1 MNEKKRK
8 SKAEGY
14 DQTSNTSITGLVGK
28 KPKKVYLFFLS
39 GPMQG
44 RLFPLS
50 EGTTVL
56 GRGQECDIVIK
67 DNRVSR
73 KHLKLKLSDEKA
85 VIEDLKST
93 NGTFVNGE
101 KIKQRTLRQNDK
113 VHMSPTT
120 IFKFSLADEDER
132 VAIDELYELGV
143 HDPLTGAY
151 NKRYLIERLEEEMS
165 HSKRFEV
172 PLSLVMIDI
181 DHFKEINDTHGHL
194 AGDYV
199 LIKTA
204 ELLNS
209 MCRKE
214 DVLARYGGEEFLMIL
229 RNTDEEGAVV
239 QAERIRKEI
248 ASASIISEG
257 ITIDI
262 TVSLGVAGIQGGP
275 ECEDHEKFIKEADQ
289 SLYSSK
295 QQGRNRTTRASE
307 IEKE

>member
-1 MNEKKRK
+1 MNKEKIKN
-8 SKAEGY
+8 KAGGF

-28 KPKKVYLFFLS
+28 KPKKAYLFFLS

-50 EGTTVL
+50 EGTTLL

-67 DNRVSR
+67 DDRVSR
-73 KHLKLKLSDEKA
+73 KHLKLNLSSEKA
-85 VIEDLKST
+85 VMEDLKST

-101 KIKQRTLRQNDK
+101 KIKHRTLRQNDK
-113 VHMSPTT
+113 VHISPTT
-120 IFKFSLADEDER
+120 IFKFSMADEDEK

-151 NKRYLIERLEEEMS
+151 NKRYLIERLKEEIS
-165 HSKRFEV
+165 HSKRFKV

-214 DVLARYGGEEFLMIL
+214 DVLARYGGEEFLMVL
-229 RNTDEEGAVV
+229 RNTDEEGALV

-248 ASASIISEG
+248 ARTSIISEG
-257 ITIDI
+257 IKIDI
-262 TVSLGVAGIQGGP
+262 TISLGVTSIQESL
-275 ECEDHEKFIKEADQ
+275 ECEDFQKFIKEADQ
-289 SLYSSK
+289 SLYHSK
-295 QQGRNRTTRASE
+295 QQGRNRTTKASE
-307 IEKE
+307 MDE

>member
-1 MNEKKRK
+1 MNKEKIKD
-8 SKAEGY
+8 KAGGF

-28 KPKKVYLFFLS
+28 KPKKAYLFFLS

-50 EGTTVL
+50 EGTTLL

-67 DNRVSR
+67 DDRVSR
-73 KHLKLKLSDEKA
+73 KHLKLNLSSEKA
-85 VIEDLKST
+85 VMEDLKST

-101 KIKQRTLRQNDK
+101 KIKHRTLRQNDK
-113 VHMSPTT
+113 VHISPTT
-120 IFKFSLADEDER
+120 IFKFSMADEDEK

-151 NKRYLIERLEEEMS
+151 NKRYLIERLKEEIS
-165 HSKRFEV
+165 HSKRFKV

-204 ELLNS
+204 ELLDS

-214 DVLARYGGEEFLMIL
+214 DVLARYGGEEFLMVL
-229 RNTDEEGAVV
+229 RNTDEEGALV

-248 ASASIISEG
+248 ARTSIISEG
-257 ITIDI
+257 IKIDI
-262 TVSLGVAGIQGGP
+262 TISLGVTSIQESS
-275 ECEDHEKFIKEADQ
+275 ECEDFQKFIKEADQ
-289 SLYSSK
+289 SLYHSK
-295 QQGRNRTTRASE
+295 QQGRNRTTKASE
-307 IEKE
+307 MDE